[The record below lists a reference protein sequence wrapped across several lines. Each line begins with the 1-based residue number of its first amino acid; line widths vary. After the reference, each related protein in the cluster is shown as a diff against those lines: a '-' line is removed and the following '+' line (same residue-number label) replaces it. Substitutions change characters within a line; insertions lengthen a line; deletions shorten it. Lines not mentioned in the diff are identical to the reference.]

1 MKRSKYVQLSL
12 AASVAMAISGE
23 AAAVDQ
29 PRSFQSVE
37 QCVDAEVAAD
47 VCSNAYVAALTEHRR
62 IAPAYDDK
70 AKCDADFAADWC
82 QKNSDGRFVPKLGG
96 FKVPQNGEPAQNLDA
111 IADAQM
117 PAGDTTSSNATQS
130 TSHYSGGGGGGGG
143 GGNGMLTGWLIGN
156 AMSNNSNRTV
166 YRDRDTRQTYNTST
180 QYRKIESAPRS
191 QPDYESTRSKPVNV
205 ASSTS
210 RGGFGSQSSA
220 RSGWGGWG
228 SSSGRSSS

>member
-12 AASVAMAISGE
+12 AASVAMAISGQAT
-23 AAAVDQ
+23 AADQ
-29 PRSFQSVE
+29 PRNFQNVE

-96 FKVPQNGEPAQNLDA
+96 FKVPASGEPAQNLDA

-117 PAGDTTSSNATQS
+117 PAGNATAQPVQS
-130 TSHYSGGGGGGGG
+130 TSHVSSGGG
-143 GGNGMLTGWLIGN
+143 GGNGWLTGWLIGN
-156 AMSNNSNRTV
+156 AMSNNAERTV
-166 YRDRDTRQTYNTST
+166 YRDRETRQPYNTST
-180 QYRKIESAPRS
+180 QYRRAETTTRS
-191 QPDYESTRSKPVNV
+191 QTDYESSKSKPVNV

>member
-29 PRSFQSVE
+29 QRSFQSVE

-47 VCSNAYVAALTEHRR
+47 VCSNAYVAALSEHRR

-117 PAGDTTSSNATQS
+117 PAGEAAAAQNVQN
-130 TSHYSGGGGGGGG
+130 TSHTSSGGGSGW
-143 GGNGMLTGWLIGN
+143 LTGWLIGN
-156 AMSNNSNRTV
+156 AMSNNANRTV
-166 YRDRDTRQTYNTST
+166 YRDRDTRQPYNTST
-180 QYRKIESAPRS
+180 QYRRAETTTRS
-191 QPDYESTRSKPVNV
+191 QPDYESSKSKPVNV

>member
-12 AASVAMAISGE
+12 AASVAMAVSGQVT
-23 AAAVDQ
+23 AADQ
-29 PRSFQSVE
+29 PRNFQNVE

-62 IAPAYDDK
+62 IAPAYDAK

-96 FKVPQNGEPAQNLDA
+96 FKVPQEGEPAQNLDA
-111 IADAQM
+111 IANAQM
-117 PAGDTTSSNATQS
+117 PAGSATAQNVQS
-130 TSHYSGGGGGGGG
+130 TSHVSSGGG
-143 GGNGMLTGWLIGN
+143 GGNGWLTGWLIGN
-156 AMSNNSNRTV
+156 AMSNNAERTV
-166 YRDRDTRQTYNTST
+166 YHDRETRQPYNTST
-180 QYRKIESAPRS
+180 QYRRAETTTRS
-191 QPDYESTRSKPVNV
+191 QPDYESSKSKPVNV

-228 SSSGRSSS
+228 SSSGSGRSSS

>member
-23 AAAVDQ
+23 AAAAGSTHAIS
-29 PRSFQSVE
+29 RTVE

-96 FKVPQNGEPAQNLDA
+96 FKVPQNGE
-111 IADAQM
+111 
-117 PAGDTTSSNATQS
+117 AGAEPRRHRRCANA
-130 TSHYSGGGGGGGG
+130 
-143 GGNGMLTGWLIGN
+143 
-156 AMSNNSNRTV
+156 R
-166 YRDRDTRQTYNTST
+166 R
-180 QYRKIESAPRS
+180 
-191 QPDYESTRSKPVNV
+191 
-205 ASSTS
+205 
-210 RGGFGSQSSA
+210 
-220 RSGWGGWG
+220 
-228 SSSGRSSS
+228 

>member
-12 AASVAMAISGE
+12 AASVALAISGE
-23 AAAVDQ
+23 VAAQDQ
-29 PRSFQSVE
+29 QRFQTVE
-37 QCVDAEVAAD
+37 QCVGAEVSAD

-96 FKVPQNGEPAQNLDA
+96 FKVPQNGEAPQDLNALAN
-111 IADAQM
+111 AQM
-117 PAGDTTSSNATQS
+117 PAGETAATQNVQS
-130 TSHYSGGGGGGGG
+130 TSHSSGGGG
-143 GGNGMLTGWLIGN
+143 GGNGWLSGWLIGN
-156 AMSNNSNRTV
+156 AMSNNDNRTV

-180 QYRKIESAPRS
+180 QYRKIESAP
-191 QPDYESTRSKPVNV
+191 STRTDSSYDSSRSKPVNV

-228 SSSGRSSS
+228 GWGSSSS

>member
-12 AASVAMAISGE
+12 AASVAMAISGQAT
-23 AAAVDQ
+23 AADQ
-29 PRSFQSVE
+29 PRSFQNVE

-82 QKNSDGRFVPKLGG
+82 QKNSDGRFAPKLGG
-96 FKVPQNGEPAQNLDA
+96 FKVPASGEPAQNLDA

-117 PAGDTTSSNATQS
+117 PAGDTTAQHVQS
-130 TSHYSGGGGGGGG
+130 TSHVSSGGGGG
-143 GGNGMLTGWLIGN
+143 GGNGWLTGWLIGN
-156 AMSNNSNRTV
+156 AMSNNAERTV
-166 YRDRDTRQTYNTST
+166 YRDRETRQPYNTST
-180 QYRKIESAPRS
+180 QYRRAETTTRS
-191 QPDYESTRSKPVNV
+191 QTDYESSKSKPVNV

>member
-23 AAAVDQ
+23 AAALDPQ
-29 PRSFQSVE
+29 RFLTVE
-37 QCVDAEVAAD
+37 QCVDASVAAD

-96 FKVPQNGEPAQNLDA
+96 FKVPQNGEAPQDLDA
-111 IADAQM
+111 IANAQL
-117 PAGDTTSSNATQS
+117 PAGEATAAQNVQS
-130 TSHYSGGGGGGGG
+130 TSHASGS
-143 GGNGMLTGWLIGN
+143 GNGWLSGWLIGN
-156 AMSNNSNRTV
+156 AMSNNANRTV

-180 QYRKIESAPRS
+180 QYRKLESAPRS
-191 QPDYESTRSKPVNV
+191 QPDYESSKSKPVNV

>member
-29 PRSFQSVE
+29 PRNFQSVE

-96 FKVPQNGEPAQNLDA
+96 FKVPQAGEAAQNLDA

-117 PAGDTTSSNATQS
+117 PAGDTSAAQNVQS
-130 TSHYSGGGGGGGG
+130 TSHTSSG
-143 GGNGMLTGWLIGN
+143 GGNGWLSGWLIGN

-166 YRDRDTRQTYNTST
+166 YRDRDTRQTYDTSK

-191 QPDYESTRSKPVNV
+191 QPDYESSKSKPVNV

>member
-12 AASVAMAISGE
+12 AASVAMAISGQAT
-23 AAAVDQ
+23 AADQ
-29 PRSFQSVE
+29 PRNFQNME

-47 VCSNAYVAALTEHRR
+47 VCTNAYVAALTEHRR
-62 IAPAYDDK
+62 IAPAYDSK
-70 AKCDADFAADWC
+70 TKCDADFAADWC

-96 FKVPQNGEPAQNLDA
+96 FKVPQDGEPAQNLDT
-111 IADAQM
+111 IANAQM
-117 PAGDTTSSNATQS
+117 PAGNATAQNVQS
-130 TSHYSGGGGGGGG
+130 TSHVSSGG
-143 GGNGMLTGWLIGN
+143 GGNGWLTGWLIGN
-156 AMSNNSNRTV
+156 AMSNNAERTV
-166 YRDRDTRQTYNTST
+166 YRDRETRQPYNTST
-180 QYRKIESAPRS
+180 QYRRAETTTRS
-191 QPDYESTRSKPVNV
+191 QTDYESSKSKPVNV

>member
-29 PRSFQSVE
+29 PRNFQSVE

-96 FKVPQNGEPAQNLDA
+96 FRVPQTGEAAQNLDA

-117 PAGDTTSSNATQS
+117 PAGDTSAAQNVQS
-130 TSHYSGGGGGGGG
+130 TSHTSSG
-143 GGNGMLTGWLIGN
+143 GGNGWLSGWLIGN

-166 YRDRDTRQTYNTST
+166 YRDRDTRQTYDTSK

-191 QPDYESTRSKPVNV
+191 QPDYESSKSKPVNV

>member
-23 AAAVDQ
+23 VAAVDQ
-29 PRSFQSVE
+29 QRSFQSVE

-47 VCSNAYVAALTEHRR
+47 VCSNAYVAALSEHRR

-117 PAGDTTSSNATQS
+117 PAGESAAAQNVQN
-130 TSHYSGGGGGGGG
+130 TSHTSSGGGSGW
-143 GGNGMLTGWLIGN
+143 LTGWLIGN
-156 AMSNNSNRTV
+156 AMSNNANRTV
-166 YRDRDTRQTYNTST
+166 YRDRDTRQPYNTST
-180 QYRKIESAPRS
+180 QYRRAETTTRS
-191 QPDYESTRSKPVNV
+191 QPDYESSKSKPVNV

>member
-23 AAAVDQ
+23 AAADQ
-29 PRSFQSVE
+29 TRNFQSVE

-47 VCSNAYVAALTEHRR
+47 ACSNAYVAALTEHRR
-62 IAPAYDDK
+62 IAPVYDDK
-70 AKCDADFAADWC
+70 ANCDADFADGWC

-96 FKVPQNGEPAQNLDA
+96 FKVIHKAEVAQNLDA

-117 PAGDTTSSNATQS
+117 PAGDAAAAQNVQN
-130 TSHYSGGGGGGGG
+130 TSHTSSGGGSGW
-143 GGNGMLTGWLIGN
+143 LSGWLIGN
-156 AMSNNSNRTV
+156 AMSNNANRTV
-166 YRDRDTRQTYNTST
+166 YRDRDTRQTYDTSK

-191 QPDYESTRSKPVNV
+191 QPDYESSKSKPVNV

>member
-12 AASVAMAISGE
+12 AASVAMAISGQAT
-23 AAAVDQ
+23 AADQ
-29 PRSFQSVE
+29 PRNFQSVE

-47 VCSNAYVAALTEHRR
+47 VCSNAFVAALTEHRR

-96 FKVPQNGEPAQNLDA
+96 FKVPQNGEPAQNLDT
-111 IADAQM
+111 IANAQM
-117 PAGDTTSSNATQS
+117 PVGDAAAVQNVQNTSHTSS
-130 TSHYSGGGGGGGG
+130 G
-143 GGNGMLTGWLIGN
+143 GGNGWLTGWLIGN
-156 AMSNNSNRTV
+156 AMSNNSERTV
-166 YRDRDTRQTYNTST
+166 YRDRDTRQPYNTST
-180 QYRKIESAPRS
+180 QYRRAETTTRS
-191 QPDYESTRSKPVNV
+191 QPDYESSKSKPVNV

>member
-12 AASVAMAISGE
+12 AASVALAISGE
-23 AAAVDQ
+23 AAAQ
-29 PRSFQSVE
+29 EQQRTFQSVE

-47 VCSNAYVAALTEHRR
+47 ACSNAYVAALAEHRR

-70 AKCDADFAADWC
+70 TKCDADFAAGWC

-96 FKVPQNGEPAQNLDA
+96 FKVPQNTEPAQNLDA
-111 IADAQM
+111 IANAQM
-117 PAGDTTSSNATQS
+117 PEGNAEPVQTTQNTTHVS
-130 TSHYSGGGGGGGG
+130 SGGGSS
-143 GGNGMLTGWLIGN
+143 NGWLTGWLIGN
-156 AMSNNSNRTV
+156 AMSNNSRTV
-166 YRDRDTRQTYNTST
+166 YRDRDTRQTYDTST
-180 QYRKIESAPRS
+180 LNRRI
-191 QPDYESTRSKPVNV
+191 ESTRTSRNDSDYTSSRSKSVNV

-228 SSSGRSSS
+228 SSSS

>member
-12 AASVAMAISGE
+12 AASVAMAISGQVT
-23 AAAVDQ
+23 AADQ
-29 PRSFQSVE
+29 PRNFQSLE

-96 FKVPQNGEPAQNLDA
+96 FKVPGNGEPAQNLGA

-117 PAGDTTSSNATQS
+117 PAGDATAQHVQS
-130 TSHYSGGGGGGGG
+130 TSHVSSGSGG
-143 GGNGMLTGWLIGN
+143 GGNGWLTGWLIGN
-156 AMSNNSNRTV
+156 AMSNNAERTV
-166 YRDRDTRQTYNTST
+166 YRDRETRQPYNTST
-180 QYRKIESAPRS
+180 QYRRAETTTRS
-191 QPDYESTRSKPVNV
+191 QPDYESSKSKPVNV

-228 SSSGRSSS
+228 SSSGSGRSSS

>member
-29 PRSFQSVE
+29 PRNFQSVE

-96 FKVPQNGEPAQNLDA
+96 FKVPQTGEAAQNLDA

-117 PAGDTTSSNATQS
+117 PAGDTSAAQNVQS
-130 TSHYSGGGGGGGG
+130 TSHTSSG
-143 GGNGMLTGWLIGN
+143 GGNGWLSGWLIGN

-166 YRDRDTRQTYNTST
+166 YRDRDTRQTYDTSK

-191 QPDYESTRSKPVNV
+191 QPDYESSKSKPVNV

>member
-1 MKRSKYVQLSL
+1 MKRSTYVQLSL
-12 AASVAMAISGE
+12 AASVAMAISGQAG
-23 AAAVDQ
+23 AADQ
-29 PRSFQSVE
+29 PRNFTSVE

-62 IAPAYDDK
+62 IAPAYDNK

-96 FKVPQNGEPAQNLDA
+96 FKVPQNGEAAQNLDA
-111 IADAQM
+111 IANAQM
-117 PAGDTTSSNATQS
+117 PAGDSTAQNAQTTSHSS
-130 TSHYSGGGGGGGG
+130 GGG
-143 GGNGMLTGWLIGN
+143 GGNGWLTGWLIGN
-156 AMSNNSNRTV
+156 AMSNNADRTV
-166 YRDRDTRQTYNTST
+166 YRDRETRQTYNTST
-180 QYRKIESAPRS
+180 QYRRAETTARS
-191 QPDYESTRSKPVNV
+191 QADYESSKSKPVNV

-220 RSGWGGWG
+220 RSGWGGWS

>member
-23 AAAVDQ
+23 AAALDPQ
-29 PRSFQSVE
+29 RFQTVE
-37 QCVDAEVAAD
+37 QCVDASVAAD

-96 FKVPQNGEPAQNLDA
+96 FKVPQNGEAPQDLDA
-111 IADAQM
+111 IANAQL
-117 PAGDTTSSNATQS
+117 PAGEATAAQNVQS
-130 TSHYSGGGGGGGG
+130 TSHASGS
-143 GGNGMLTGWLIGN
+143 GNGWLSGWLIGN
-156 AMSNNSNRTV
+156 AMSNNANRTV

-191 QPDYESTRSKPVNV
+191 QPDYESSKSKPVNV

>member
-12 AASVAMAISGE
+12 AASVAMAISGQ
-23 AAAVDQ
+23 AAAADQ
-29 PRSFQSVE
+29 PRSFQNVE

-96 FKVPQNGEPAQNLDA
+96 FKVPASGEPAQNLDA

-117 PAGDTTSSNATQS
+117 PAGDTTAQHVQS
-130 TSHYSGGGGGGGG
+130 TSHVSSGGGGG
-143 GGNGMLTGWLIGN
+143 GGNGWLTGWLIGN
-156 AMSNNSNRTV
+156 AMSNNAERTV
-166 YRDRDTRQTYNTST
+166 YRDRETRQPYNTST
-180 QYRKIESAPRS
+180 QYRRAETTMRS
-191 QPDYESTRSKPVNV
+191 QTDYESSKSKPVNV

>member
-23 AAAVDQ
+23 AAAADQ
-29 PRSFQSVE
+29 TRNFQSVE

-47 VCSNAYVAALTEHRR
+47 ACSNAYVAALNEHRR
-62 IAPAYDDK
+62 IAPVYDDK
-70 AKCDADFAADWC
+70 ANCDADFADGWC

-96 FKVPQNGEPAQNLDA
+96 FKVIQKAEVAQNLDA

-117 PAGDTTSSNATQS
+117 PAGDAAAAQNVQN
-130 TSHYSGGGGGGGG
+130 TSHTSSGGGSGW
-143 GGNGMLTGWLIGN
+143 LSGWLIGN
-156 AMSNNSNRTV
+156 AMSNNANRTV
-166 YRDRDTRQTYNTST
+166 YRDRDTRQTYDTSK

-191 QPDYESTRSKPVNV
+191 QPDYESSKSKPVNV

>member
-12 AASVAMAISGE
+12 AASVALAISGE

-29 PRSFQSVE
+29 SRSFQSVE

-70 AKCDADFAADWC
+70 DKCDADFAADWC
-82 QKNSDGRFVPKLGG
+82 QKNSAGRFVPKLGG
-96 FKVPQNGEPAQNLDA
+96 FKVPQNAEAAQDLDA

-117 PAGDTTSSNATQS
+117 PAGDAAAAQNVQPTAHASSGA
-130 TSHYSGGGGGGGG
+130 
-143 GGNGMLTGWLIGN
+143 GNGWLSGWLIGN
-156 AMSNNSNRTV
+156 AMSNNANRTV

-180 QYRKIESAPRS
+180 QSRKIESAPRS
-191 QPDYESTRSKPVNV
+191 QPDYESSKSKPVNV

-210 RGGFGSQSSA
+210 RGGFGSQSTA

>member
-12 AASVAMAISGE
+12 AASVALAITGE
-23 AAAVDQ
+23 AAALDQ
-29 PRSFQSVE
+29 QRNFHSVE

-47 VCSNAYVAALTEHRR
+47 VCSNAYVAALNEHRR

-96 FKVPQNGEPAQNLDA
+96 FKVPQNGEEPQNLDA

-117 PAGDTTSSNATQS
+117 PAGDATSSAS
-130 TSHYSGGGGGGGG
+130 HGGSHYSGSSGG
-143 GGNGMLTGWLIGN
+143 GGNGWLTGWLIGN
-156 AMSNNSNRTV
+156 AMSNNANRTV
-166 YRDRDTRQTYNTST
+166 YRDRETRQPYNTST
-180 QYRKIESAPRS
+180 QYRRAETTTRS
-191 QPDYESTRSKPVNV
+191 QPDYESSKSKPVNV

>member
-12 AASVAMAISGE
+12 AASVAMAVSGQVT
-23 AAAVDQ
+23 AADQ
-29 PRSFQSVE
+29 SRNFQNVE

-62 IAPAYDDK
+62 IAPAYDAK

-96 FKVPQNGEPAQNLDA
+96 FKVPQEGEPAQNLDA
-111 IADAQM
+111 IANAQM
-117 PAGDTTSSNATQS
+117 PAGSATAQNVQS
-130 TSHYSGGGGGGGG
+130 TSHVSSG
-143 GGNGMLTGWLIGN
+143 GGNGWLTGWLIGN
-156 AMSNNSNRTV
+156 AMSNNAERTV
-166 YRDRDTRQTYNTST
+166 YRDRETRQPYNTST
-180 QYRKIESAPRS
+180 QYRRAETTTRS
-191 QPDYESTRSKPVNV
+191 QPDYESSKSKPVNV

-228 SSSGRSSS
+228 SSSGSGRSSS

>member
-12 AASVAMAISGE
+12 AASVALAISGE

-70 AKCDADFAADWC
+70 DKCDADFAADWC
-82 QKNSDGRFVPKLGG
+82 QKNSAGRFVPKLGG
-96 FKVPQNGEPAQNLDA
+96 FKVPQNAEAAQDLDA

-117 PAGDTTSSNATQS
+117 PAGDAAAAQNVQPTAHASSGA
-130 TSHYSGGGGGGGG
+130 
-143 GGNGMLTGWLIGN
+143 GNGWLSGWLIGN
-156 AMSNNSNRTV
+156 AMSNNANRTV

-180 QYRKIESAPRS
+180 QSRKIESAPRS
-191 QPDYESTRSKPVNV
+191 QPDYESSKSKPVNV

-210 RGGFGSQSSA
+210 RGGFGSQSTA